1 LICNENSLLRHLLC
15 INNLHVNNQNRK
27 AMSKFT
33 PFLLLVA
40 ALAACK
46 KDSVS
51 GLSRTDLLTTNKWRL
66 TAQTMTVVNNGTT
79 TVTDEYAKL
88 AACQRDNFTQFN
100 SDNTLVINEGG
111 TTCSP
116 QSPQTWDGDWEY
128 VNGDQN
134 KLLFSAYVSSYRAPF
149 DILELSATTLRL
161 RFTQSNGLNSN
172 TNDVTLTAF

>member
-1 LICNENSLLRHLLC
+1 MSY
-15 INNLHVNNQNRK
+15 LHANHQKPKV
-27 AMSKFT
+27 MSKLT

-46 KDSVS
+46 KDNAS
-51 GLSRTDLLTTNKWRL
+51 GLPRTDLLTAHKWRL
-66 TAQTMTVVNNGTT
+66 TAQTTTVVSNGTT

-100 SDNTLVINEGG
+100 PDNTLVIHEGA
-111 TTCSP
+111 TTCNP

-134 KLLFSAYVSSYRAPF
+134 KLRFSAYVSSYRAPF

-161 RFTQSNGLNSN
+161 RNGQSNSLNSS
-172 TNDVTLTAF
+172 TNDMTLTAF